1 MIKLEIYLVNEIDTK
16 NYKKTRD
23 CISSSNEDYLKWEMM
38 ILEEGR
44 RMLVWQ
50 KTLPPPTRR

>member
-16 NYKKTRD
+16 NYNKTRD
-23 CISSSNEDYLKWEMM
+23 CISSSNEVYLKWEMM
-38 ILEEGR
+38 VLEEGR

-50 KTLPPPTRR
+50 KTLPPPT